1 MLYNNRTIFSL
12 LLHTDFSEDNNIV
25 HHLLERDFIGFS
37 VFENI
42 GKLRDIFNDDLYNYK
57 LLFADNHSDFLY
69 SILKTR
75 FFIDFKCLSS
85 NLIVFDQP
93 DDLLQ
98 ICNSFSTFLSQS
110 SHEKLEESLRSNLVQ
125 SIDCFVMSV
134 LSQLDDRS
142 LLDYD
147 QLTQLLGL
155 GLELNN
161 VGSTY
166 LLNRFCKLIDENNSS
181 IPSLLSLS
189 SVRKDTTKLVEK
201 LSSLTILKILLH
213 FPSFLDT
220 NFSVTALNKIND
232 KSLLELLEDVNFLR
246 GLEQLGSLGSFS
258 LIDFIFE
265 RLSFSTYKMDFSAY

>member
-1 MLYNNRTIFSL
+1 MIVCCVSTI
-12 LLHTDFSEDNNIV
+12 T
-25 HHLLERDFIGFS
+25 
-37 VFENI
+37 
-42 GKLRDIFNDDLYNYK
+42 
-57 LLFADNHSDFLY
+57 
-69 SILKTR
+69 
-75 FFIDFKCLSS
+75 
-85 NLIVFDQP
+85 
-93 DDLLQ
+93 
-98 ICNSFSTFLSQS
+98 
-110 SHEKLEESLRSNLVQ
+110 
-125 SIDCFVMSV
+125 
-134 LSQLDDRS
+134 QLDDRS

-147 QLTQLLGL
+147 PLNSIARF

-201 LSSLTILKILLH
+201 LSPLTILKILLH
-213 FPSFLDT
+213 SPSFLDT

-265 RLSFSTYKMDFSAY
+265 RLSFSTYKMDFFSLLKQESFPFFL